1 MTVVTSNSMPHYFIA
16 VKYRGPYSDVFG
28 TRGQKQLGVSIS
40 SNRSTRIDGMDFQL
54 TPSRQGTIKTIGVAG
69 KFSLKLSCHI
79 LLNGGISSPGA
90 PFIYGHLIRK
100 SI

>member
-54 TPSRQGTIKTIGVAG
+54 TPSRQGTIKTIRIAW
-69 KFSLKLSCHI
+69 KILFEIELPYFSERGNFFSWSTFYLWASH
-79 LLNGGISSPGA
+79 
-90 PFIYGHLIRK
+90 
-100 SI
+100 